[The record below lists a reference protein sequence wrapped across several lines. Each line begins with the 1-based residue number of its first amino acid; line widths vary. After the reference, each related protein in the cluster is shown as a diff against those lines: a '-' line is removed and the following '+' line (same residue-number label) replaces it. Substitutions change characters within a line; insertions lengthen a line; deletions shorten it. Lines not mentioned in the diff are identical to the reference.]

1 MIKIRKRIG
10 NTQKRSAA
18 LLDSFDIKLLNLVQT
33 DTRRTAQEL
42 SEAVG
47 LSPSACLRRLNRL
60 RETGV
65 IEAEIAVVSPAAVG
79 HRLTMVVE
87 VSLERE
93 RPDIMSDF
101 KKAMRMTPEVIQCYY
116 VTGEV
121 DFILIVAVKSMSD
134 YETFTNDFLFN
145 NKNIKRFNTLV
156 VMDRVKVS
164 LAVPIE

>member
-1 MIKIRKRIG
+1 M
-10 NTQKRSAA
+10 
-18 LLDSFDIKLLNLVQT
+18 LDAFDRKLLNLMQI
-33 DTRRTAQEL
+33 DARRTAHEL

-47 LSPSACLRRLNRL
+47 LSPSACLRRLNKL

-101 KKAMRMTPEVIQCYY
+101 KKAMRRTPEVTQCYY

-121 DFILIVAVKSMSD
+121 DFILIVAVQSMSD
-134 YETFTNDFLFN
+134 YEAFTNDFLFN

-156 VMDRVKVS
+156 VMDRVKVG

>member
-1 MIKIRKRIG
+1 M
-10 NTQKRSAA
+10 
-18 LLDSFDIKLLNLVQT
+18 LDSFDIKLLNLVQT

-93 RPDIMSDF
+93 RPGIMSDF

>member
-1 MIKIRKRIG
+1 M
-10 NTQKRSAA
+10 
-18 LLDSFDIKLLNLVQT
+18 LDSFDIKLLNLVQT

-65 IEAEIAVVSPAAVG
+65 IDAEIAVVSPAAVG

-145 NKNIKRFNTLV
+145 NSTRW
-156 VMDRVKVS
+156 S
-164 LAVPIE
+164 

>member
-1 MIKIRKRIG
+1 M
-10 NTQKRSAA
+10 
-18 LLDSFDIKLLNLVQT
+18 LDSFDIKLLNLVQT

-42 SEAVG
+42 AERVN

>member
-1 MIKIRKRIG
+1 MAGEVQFDRTDIR
-10 NTQKRSAA
+10 
-18 LLDSFDIKLLNLVQT
+18 LLAEIQRDGRATNAELA
-33 DTRRTAQEL
+33 TR
-42 SEAVG
+42 VN

>member
-1 MIKIRKRIG
+1 M
-10 NTQKRSAA
+10 
-18 LLDSFDIKLLNLVQT
+18 LDNFDFKLLNLMQVNA
-33 DTRRTAQEL
+33 RRTAEEL
-42 SEAVG
+42 SEEVG

-79 HRLTMVVE
+79 QRLTMVVE

-101 KKAMRMTPEVIQCYY
+101 KKAMRATPEVVQCYY

-121 DFILIVAVKSMSD
+121 DFILIVSVKSMSD
-134 YETFTNDFLFN
+134 YEIFTNDFLFN
-145 NKNIKRFNTLV
+145 NKNIRRFSTLV
-156 VMDRVKVS
+156 VMDRVKVG
-164 LAVPIE
+164 LAVPIAEDP

>member
-1 MIKIRKRIG
+1 M
-10 NTQKRSAA
+10 
-18 LLDSFDIKLLNLVQT
+18 LDAFDRKLLNLMQI
-33 DTRRTAQEL
+33 DTRRTAHEL

-47 LSPSACLRRLNRL
+47 LSPSACLRRLNKL

-101 KKAMRMTPEVIQCYY
+101 KKAMRRTPEVIQCYY

-121 DFILIVAVKSMSD
+121 DFVLIVAVQSMSD
-134 YETFTNDFLFN
+134 YEAFTNDFLFN
-145 NKNIKRFNTLV
+145 NKDIKRFNTLV
-156 VMDRVKVS
+156 VMDRVKVG
-164 LAVPIE
+164 LAVPIV

>member
-1 MIKIRKRIG
+1 M
-10 NTQKRSAA
+10 
-18 LLDSFDIKLLNLVQT
+18 LDSFDIKLLNLVQT

-134 YETFTNDFLFN
+134 YENFTNDFLFN

>member
-1 MIKIRKRIG
+1 M
-10 NTQKRSAA
+10 
-18 LLDSFDIKLLNLVQT
+18 LDSFDTKLLNLMQINA
-33 DTRRTAQEL
+33 RRTAEEL

-79 HRLTMVVE
+79 QRLTMVVE

-101 KKAMRMTPEVIQCYY
+101 KKAMRATPEVIQCYY

-121 DFILIVAVKSMSD
+121 DFILIVTVKSMSD
-134 YETFTNDFLFN
+134 YEIFTDNFLFN
-145 NKNIKRFNTLV
+145 NKNIRRFSTLV
-156 VMDRVKVS
+156 VMDRVKVG
-164 LAVPIE
+164 LAVPIA

>member
-1 MIKIRKRIG
+1 M
-10 NTQKRSAA
+10 
-18 LLDSFDIKLLNLVQT
+18 LDVFDLKLIKLMQI

-42 SEAVG
+42 SEEIG
-47 LSPSACLRRLNRL
+47 LSPSACLRRLSRL

-65 IEAEIAVVSPAAVG
+65 IEAEIAVVSPAALG

-101 KKAMRMTPEVIQCYY
+101 KKAMRTTPQVVQCYY

-121 DFILIVAVKSMSD
+121 DFILIVTVKSMSD
-134 YETFTNDFLFN
+134 YEVFTNDFLFN

-164 LAVPIE
+164 LAVPID

>member
-1 MIKIRKRIG
+1 
-10 NTQKRSAA
+10 
-18 LLDSFDIKLLNLVQT
+18 
-33 DTRRTAQEL
+33 
-42 SEAVG
+42 G

-60 RETGV
+60 RETNV

-93 RPDIMSDF
+93 RPDIISDF
-101 KKAMRMTPEVIQCYY
+101 KKAMRRTPEVIQCYY

-121 DFILIVAVKSMSD
+121 DFILIVAVHSMSD
-134 YETFTNDFLFN
+134 YEAFTNDFLFN

-156 VMDRVKVS
+156 VMDRVKVG

>member
-1 MIKIRKRIG
+1 M
-10 NTQKRSAA
+10 
-18 LLDSFDIKLLNLVQT
+18 LDAFDRKLLNLMQT
-33 DTRRTAQEL
+33 DTRRTAHEL

-47 LSPSACLRRLNRL
+47 LSPSACLRRLNKL

-65 IEAEIAVVSPAAVG
+65 IEAEIAVLSPAALG
-79 HRLTMVVE
+79 HRLSMVVE

-101 KKAMRMTPEVIQCYY
+101 KKAMRRTPEVIQCYY

-121 DFILIVAVKSMSD
+121 DFILIVAVQSMSD
-134 YETFTNDFLFN
+134 YEAFTNDFLFN

-156 VMDRVKVS
+156 VMDRVKVG

>member
-1 MIKIRKRIG
+1 M
-10 NTQKRSAA
+10 
-18 LLDSFDIKLLNLVQT
+18 LDSFDIKLLNLVQT

-42 SEAVG
+42 SEVVG
-47 LSPSACLRRLNRL
+47 VSPSACLRRLNRL

>member
-1 MIKIRKRIG
+1 M
-10 NTQKRSAA
+10 
-18 LLDSFDIKLLNLVQT
+18 LDKFDIKLLNLMQT
-33 DTRRTAQEL
+33 DTRRTAQDL
-42 SEAVG
+42 SEAIG
-47 LSPSACLRRLNRL
+47 LSPSACMRRLNRL

-65 IEAEIAVVSPAAVG
+65 IEAEIAVVAPAAVG

-134 YETFTNDFLFN
+134 YEAFTNDFLFN

-164 LAVPIE
+164 LAVPLDEES

>member
-1 MIKIRKRIG
+1 M
-10 NTQKRSAA
+10 
-18 LLDSFDIKLLNLVQT
+18 LDAFDAKLLNLMQT

-60 RETGV
+60 RESRV

-101 KKAMRMTPEVIQCYY
+101 KKMMRATPEVIQCYY

>member
-1 MIKIRKRIG
+1 M
-10 NTQKRSAA
+10 
-18 LLDSFDIKLLNLVQT
+18 QT
-33 DTRRTAQEL
+33 DTRRTAREL

-47 LSPSACLRRLNRL
+47 LSPSACMRRLNRL
-60 RETGV
+60 RETGI

-121 DFILIVAVKSMSD
+121 DFILIVTVKSMSD
-134 YETFTNDFLFN
+134 YEAFTNDFLFN

-156 VMDRVKVS
+156 VMDRVKIGLS
-164 LAVPIE
+164 VPLE

>member
-1 MIKIRKRIG
+1 M
-10 NTQKRSAA
+10 
-18 LLDSFDIKLLNLVQT
+18 LDSFDIKLLNLVQT

-93 RPDIMSDF
+93 RPAIMSDF

>member
-1 MIKIRKRIG
+1 M
-10 NTQKRSAA
+10 
-18 LLDSFDIKLLNLVQT
+18 LDSFDIKLLNLVQT

-65 IEAEIAVVSPAAVG
+65 IEAEIAVVSPAAIG

>member
-1 MIKIRKRIG
+1 V
-10 NTQKRSAA
+10 
-18 LLDSFDIKLLNLVQT
+18 LDNFDLKLLNLMQVNA
-33 DTRRTAQEL
+33 RRTAEEL
-42 SEAVG
+42 SEEVG

-79 HRLTMVVE
+79 QRLTMVVE

-101 KKAMRMTPEVIQCYY
+101 KKAMRATPEVVQCYY

-121 DFILIVAVKSMSD
+121 DFILIVSVKSMSD
-134 YETFTNDFLFN
+134 YEIFTNDFLFN
-145 NKNIKRFNTLV
+145 NKNIRRFSTLV
-156 VMDRVKVS
+156 VMDRVKVG
-164 LAVPIE
+164 LAVSIAEDP

>member
-1 MIKIRKRIG
+1 V
-10 NTQKRSAA
+10 
-18 LLDSFDIKLLNLVQT
+18 LDAFDRKLLNLMQT
-33 DTRRTAQEL
+33 DTRRTAHEL

-47 LSPSACLRRLNRL
+47 LSPSACLRRLNKL

-101 KKAMRMTPEVIQCYY
+101 KKAMRRTPEVIQCYY

-121 DFILIVAVKSMSD
+121 DFILIVAVQSMSD
-134 YETFTNDFLFN
+134 YEAFTNDFLFN

-156 VMDRVKVS
+156 VMDRVKVG

>member
-1 MIKIRKRIG
+1 M
-10 NTQKRSAA
+10 
-18 LLDSFDIKLLNLVQT
+18 LDSFDIKLLNLVQT

-101 KKAMRMTPEVIQCYY
+101 KKAMRMTPEGIQCYY

-145 NKNIKRFNTLV
+145 NKNIKRINTLV

>member
-1 MIKIRKRIG
+1 M
-10 NTQKRSAA
+10 
-18 LLDSFDIKLLNLVQT
+18 LDGFDIKLLNLVQM

-42 SEAVG
+42 SDAVG

-65 IEAEIAVVSPAAVG
+65 IEAEVAVISPAAVG

-101 KKAMRMTPEVIQCYY
+101 KKAMRITPEVIQCYY

-134 YETFTNDFLFN
+134 YEAFTNDFLFN

>member
-1 MIKIRKRIG
+1 M
-10 NTQKRSAA
+10 
-18 LLDSFDIKLLNLVQT
+18 LDSFDIKLLNLVQT

>member
-1 MIKIRKRIG
+1 M
-10 NTQKRSAA
+10 AA
-18 LLDSFDIKLLNLVQT
+18 LDNFDLKLLNLMQT
-33 DTRRTAQEL
+33 NARRTAEEL
-42 SEAVG
+42 SEEVG

-79 HRLTMVVE
+79 QRLTMVVE

-101 KKAMRMTPEVIQCYY
+101 KKAMRATPEVIQCYY

-121 DFILIVAVKSMSD
+121 DFILIVSVKSMSD
-134 YETFTNDFLFN
+134 YEMFTNDFLFN
-145 NKNIKRFNTLV
+145 NKNIRRFSTLV
-156 VMDRVKVS
+156 VMDRVKVG
-164 LAVPIE
+164 LAIPINEES